1 MTNAEQSK
9 IAAQG
14 GERECRQTADD
25 RALALVTAR
34 FLATHRLFFLL
45 NLLQLAV
52 CLTIFTN
59 FAVIAGFLTAF
70 AGLFYLHVRLHFD
83 TLIFRDFADGRLDCG
98 KFDAVCCVG
107 AVIRGSTPHFDY
119 VSAETTKGIAN
130 VTRKYGK
137 PVTFGVLT
145 VDSIEQA
152 IERAGS
158 KAGNKGFEAMTG
170 VIEMLS
176 LYKNLEA

>member
-9 IAAQG
+9 KAAQG
-14 GERECRQTADD
+14 GEQECCQRTDD
-25 RALALVTAR
+25 GALALVTAR

-83 TLIFRDFADGRLDCG
+83 ALIFRDFAEGRLDCD
-98 KFDAVCCVG
+98 KFDAALAELNLASKLPKIRDMKSRCAG
-107 AVIRGSTPHFDY
+107 ALRLY
-119 VSAETTKGIAN
+119 K
-130 VTRKYGK
+130 
-137 PVTFGVLT
+137 LT
-145 VDSIEQA
+145 A
-152 IERAGS
+152 A
-158 KAGNKGFEAMTG
+158 
-170 VIEMLS
+170 LS
-176 LYKNLEA
+176 LALILAALAICYLG

>member
-1 MTNAEQSK
+1 MANAEREK
-9 IAAQG
+9 AVQG
-14 GERECRQTADD
+14 GEQECRQRTDD

-98 KFDAVCCVG
+98 KFDAVLAELNLASKPLKIRDMKSRCAG
-107 AVIRGSTPHFDY
+107 ALRLY
-119 VSAETTKGIAN
+119 K
-130 VTRKYGK
+130 
-137 PVTFGVLT
+137 LT
-145 VDSIEQA
+145 A
-152 IERAGS
+152 A
-158 KAGNKGFEAMTG
+158 
-170 VIEMLS
+170 LS
-176 LYKNLEA
+176 LALVLAALAMRYLD

>member
-1 MTNAEQSK
+1 MTNAEQK
-9 IAAQG
+9 EKTAQG

-52 CLTIFTN
+52 CLTIFMY
-59 FAVIAGFLTAF
+59 FAVIAGFLAAF

-98 KFDAVCCVG
+98 KFDAALLELNLASKPPKIRDMKSRCAG
-107 AVIRGSTPHFDY
+107 ALR
-119 VSAETTKGIAN
+119 
-130 VTRKYGK
+130 
-137 PVTFGVLT
+137 
-145 VDSIEQA
+145 
-152 IERAGS
+152 
-158 KAGNKGFEAMTG
+158 
-170 VIEMLS
+170 
-176 LYKNLEA
+176 LYKLTAALTIVVAAAALAGYCLG

>member
-1 MTNAEQSK
+1 MANAEREK
-9 IAAQG
+9 AVQG
-14 GERECRQTADD
+14 GEQECRQRTDD

-98 KFDAVCCVG
+98 KFDAVLAELNLASKPLKIREMKSRCAG
-107 AVIRGSTPHFDY
+107 ALRIY
-119 VSAETTKGIAN
+119 K
-130 VTRKYGK
+130 
-137 PVTFGVLT
+137 LT
-145 VDSIEQA
+145 A
-152 IERAGS
+152 A
-158 KAGNKGFEAMTG
+158 
-170 VIEMLS
+170 LS
-176 LYKNLEA
+176 LALVLAALAMRYLG